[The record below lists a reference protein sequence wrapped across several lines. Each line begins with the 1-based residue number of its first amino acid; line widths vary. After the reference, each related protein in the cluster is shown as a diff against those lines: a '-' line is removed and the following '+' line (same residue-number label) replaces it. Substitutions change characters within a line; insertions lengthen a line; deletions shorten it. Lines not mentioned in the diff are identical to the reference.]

1 MRIGRQGN
9 TARLAQKKRSCFPSH
24 QRLSRCAIG
33 EDIVDLDVG
42 ACRMLADI
50 VEAHPIAR
58 RTASVGHA
66 VAGRIGEL
74 LELFERRKG
83 VRQ

>member
-1 MRIGRQGN
+1 MGN

-24 QRLSRCAIG
+24 QTSSRCVIG

-50 VEAHPIAR
+50 GEANPIAR
-58 RTASVGHA
+58 RTANVGHA

-74 LELFERRKG
+74 LELFERQKV
-83 VRQ
+83 VRP

>member
-1 MRIGRQGN
+1 M
-9 TARLAQKKRSCFPSH
+9 
-24 QRLSRCAIG
+24 G

-50 VEAHPIAR
+50 GGAHPIAR
-58 RTASVGHA
+58 RTANVGHA
-66 VAGRIGEL
+66 VVARTGEL